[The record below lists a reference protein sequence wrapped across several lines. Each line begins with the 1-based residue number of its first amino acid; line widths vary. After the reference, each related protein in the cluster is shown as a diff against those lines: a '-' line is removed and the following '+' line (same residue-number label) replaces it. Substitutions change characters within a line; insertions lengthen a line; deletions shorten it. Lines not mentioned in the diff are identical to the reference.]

1 MQVDQSLAVLTRAD
15 SSFGIKFLN
24 KLALQGVKPKL
35 LCVEYT
41 PFSKKL
47 KKAKFLAS
55 KIGWRDSLRY
65 NMKFWWPILQRKI
78 SFGYL
83 HKLPKFHGLAENVI
97 ACSNINDF
105 SVVEALSD
113 DSITKIVLAQSGIIR
128 KKIINLNKWI
138 INCHPGQLPDFR
150 GVDVIRWALLE
161 RKPIQVTLHLVDTG
175 IDTGSIL
182 YTEIIPVVLGD
193 SVNAVIDKAINK
205 SIDIL
210 VDAAITEKSLNFN
223 ILYQEKNQGKQYY
236 LMPFKIAQQLEK
248 DWDNILKYYL
258 ENYSNGQKL

>member
-1 MQVDQSLAVLTRAD
+1 
-15 SSFGIKFLN
+15 
-24 KLALQGVKPKL
+24 
-35 LCVEYT
+35 
-41 PFSKKL
+41 
-47 KKAKFLAS
+47 
-55 KIGWRDSLRY
+55 
-65 NMKFWWPILQRKI
+65 
-78 SFGYL
+78 
-83 HKLPKFHGLAENVI
+83 
-97 ACSNINDF
+97 
-105 SVVEALSD
+105 
-113 DSITKIVLAQSGIIR
+113 
-128 KKIINLNKWI
+128 
-138 INCHPGQLPDFR
+138 
-150 GVDVIRWALLE
+150 LE